1 MPDRTPEHGDE
12 PTLVHDHRDPLRL
25 KTEVRHIPSGC
36 TSSGDSDLYR
46 PDHDSNFRVNDTLVV
61 VSMHV
66 PVMKSIMKPRPEYFL
81 LQGMDGRREFW
92 WRVGR

>member
-1 MPDRTPEHGDE
+1 MPERGYE

-46 PDHDSNFRVNDTLVV
+46 PDHDSSFRVNDTLVI

-66 PVMKSIMKPRPEYFL
+66 PARNGTSKPKPEYFL